1 MNEQEV
7 RTRAGWIGVEISRS
21 RVRTAGKAGYGLY
34 RVRAMPQSTDL
45 PEDLD
50 EMWTAYAFRLD
61 AIEANVRWAIE
72 QGTPSG
78 PAPMDLMEDI
88 TMPAIDGKRRRWVVP
103 TRWTSAYQGRRDLG
117 CVPVA
122 VRPEYAAELDALVA
136 LIDAGLVVMEHE
148 DGWCGCE
155 GMTKLTARC
164 VRRTLIGLPPAMV
177 LRCQNETEPEGEQC
191 RGTVRIGRGEP
202 QGQCDTC
209 GAWHGRYAPYPLR
222 GLSADL
228 EQLERTDPAV
238 GADLRSYDE
247 MSESIRSGTVRSRQR
262 AANAEFQ
269 AVHKVARDHGLKKRH
284 AAKLARLS
292 NPVRPPAERPA
303 AGLEGSGEGVAGAD
317 PSEAF

>member
-21 RVRTAGKAGYGLY
+21 RVRTAGKVGYGLY
-34 RVRAMPQSTDL
+34 RVRAIPQSTDL

-50 EMWTAYAFRLD
+50 EMWTAYAFTLEEIAVAIAV
-61 AIEANVRWAIE
+61 AIEGGVPAH
-72 QGTPSG
+72 PSALILR
-78 PAPMDLMEDI
+78 PADASLCDL
-88 TMPAIDGKRRRWVVP
+88 TVVS

-122 VRPEYAAELDALVA
+122 VRPGYAAELDALAA

-155 GMTKLTARC
+155 GTTKLTARC
-164 VRRTLIGLPPAMV
+164 VRRTLIGLPSAMV

-191 RGTVRIGRGEP
+191 RGTVRIRQGEP

-228 EQLERTDPAV
+228 EQLERADPAV
-238 GADLRSYDE
+238 AAASQSYDA